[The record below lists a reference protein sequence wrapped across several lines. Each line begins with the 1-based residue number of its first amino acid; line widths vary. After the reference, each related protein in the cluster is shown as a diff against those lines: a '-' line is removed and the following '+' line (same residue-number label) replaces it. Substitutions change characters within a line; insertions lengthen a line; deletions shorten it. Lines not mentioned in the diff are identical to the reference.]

1 MILQKRLQINGSG
14 SRTVFRNPITGES
27 RVTTITPATPPN
39 ASISPVETSTQ
50 RAIAHPNAQE
60 TADLQGAHSDSVNRA
75 VSQGSPQLSR
85 IFLAFRVPTSSP
97 EHPIYDVALLRSWLA
112 QVRAE
117 LATRTPDQAAQ
128 ILNDYNRIQQMLI
141 VLMEHDPSHQAQ
153 WWTQYEQSIRELIGN
168 PANTPP
174 APGRLAGFNF
184 PPQRRLYLLHHLA
197 NLSRYANRL
206 CNQDT
211 STKTSRD
218 NLFTDLYTQ
227 MKSICESELH
237 FNTDSAARE
246 NPLYLVYLG
255 INLETPLSEE
265 HAALMQRQRAR
276 DFLTWFS
283 AHDET
288 WFEQNPPQ
296 GANAEVFNGLGPVG
310 NWTYRTA
317 YFLRHPER
325 LMIERPGQAHPPH
338 LSGEALEAQDLL
350 SALHRLS
357 VPTPAESA
365 AVALNNT
372 AFLALLGI
380 LIPVYTYSGQMQNAS
395 ELTNFTQAVRTQI
408 DLFPSKSLREI
419 LESLKTPAAG
429 VQVHPDAQRVAR
441 FILETRNLTFRNLVD
456 DLLRENQDTELAPL
470 YGIHE
475 RDFLS
480 PTGMRD
486 AINNINA
493 MPLLAERYGITQLD
507 INNPHHQRCME
518 DLLIREVALR
528 HYLGQSLDAIIPADA
543 QPDWVEWWRNRANT
557 ISAEG
562 VANQFVE
569 HVARTYDQTRD
580 AFSHLPYLSDE
591 TNLAHLTLS
600 YWASFMLRADQL
612 GFDLSP
618 NSRSRLLHL
627 NQRLQ
632 DWDNHSFTAA
642 LGETFTGNN
651 ILTMLGTALIYEFLE
666 VLVVA
671 RGPGRLVAE
680 SGRMNLWGSVVTGG
694 SAGTISAVGSTLAHH
709 RWGGDHPLRFR
720 DFGHDMG
727 VNIAGQSTG
736 LILYAAGQS
745 FRNPF
750 AAFAFSQAGRFGSAF
765 AISEGDSY
773 LTNHAWL
780 NEHQRDVFYMSYGA
794 NALVHGA
801 VRYGRYNWAARNAAG
816 DPENPGWL
824 ARGTFGEPNIRRIQT
839 TPSLRANDPELLTAL
854 QRSFWDPRALDD
866 FLNDQAPSSPSTPP
880 SLPSGRNP
888 QVSVPNVP
896 IEGVSVAVSG
906 NRHINA
912 RNAAN
917 PEAGAVMPSD
927 FDMEVWVDSQGKLWA
942 RDLSNTAR
950 PIRGVDHRNGQS
962 EFVVIPNN
970 GTNTKIQGGRIE
982 VYAPGANPSTDR
994 PIFQISITGN
1004 TPTPVPPAP
1013 QPAPF
1018 SGRPAPANPF
1028 QGGGIAPTRIA
1039 APEPTRVG
1047 PRPRPVP
1054 GRAPNVQFPHRPT
1067 HFIAQFWG
1075 RFTEP
1080 FRLSRG
1086 QGLVS
1091 DIERTLPEG
1100 VDIDVTPPT
1109 TPGGLPQF
1117 DNHSTQPYVIRVQSR
1132 NGEWSPL
1139 ANGRSTT
1146 GDTLQIFAP
1155 GTDPSR
1161 AGVHPLLEVQFSTSA
1176 GSPTMMG
1183 GGMGGLPG
1191 APTGA
1196 PPTRPG
1202 AASAPVAPPSIVNPT
1217 IRFTRGAM
1225 TPDGPSTHVEVPSP
1239 GLNQTIVIDAT
1250 HMAGPGLPQGL
1261 RVAVSADQFD
1271 GLAVRNQSTT
1281 GHQVVITTPAGEQ
1294 MSLPAIPNRGGR
1306 TNNAHPVV
1314 KIYAPG
1320 VNINS
1325 ADAVPLFEFEFTS
1338 GTAGRGQTLMGT
1350 APAAGSLGIPD
1361 TIIRTAP
1368 EEQPAPARGPRER
1381 RDDDYRLPERPPV
1394 PEWARRSADD
1404 RIPDT
1409 LIRPAP
1415 EERHAPTQVAPVPP
1429 EAQRPSPDPYMRDDP
1444 FRLRSD
1450 GALHHPTPTPP
1461 APRAW
1466 WNLWRFWD

>member
-27 RVTTITPATPPN
+27 RVTTIHPATAPN
-39 ASISPVETSTQ
+39 ASVNPVQTRTQ
-50 RAIAHPNAQE
+50 QAMTHPSSDE
-60 TADLQGAHSDSVNRA
+60 VTGLQGADVDSANR
-75 VSQGSPQLSR
+75 VSTQGRPQLNR
-85 IFLAFRVPTSSP
+85 VLTIFRNAGTTTLRVWLEQFRNSLAANNASN
-97 EHPIYDVALLRSWLA
+97 
-112 QVRAE
+112 
-117 LATRTPDQAAQ
+117 QAGP
-128 ILNDYNRIQQMLI
+128 ILNDYDRIFQALAVLI
-141 VLMEHDPSHQAQ
+141 ESDASGRNQ
-153 WWTQYEQSIRELIGN
+153 WWAQYQQTMTEVFGN
-168 PANTPP
+168 RTASPP
-174 APGRLAGFNF
+174 VTGRLDALNLS
-184 PPQRRLYLLHHLA
+184 PELRLYYLHLQTGTLRRIAKTLESTPSTRA
-197 NLSRYANRL
+197 NLDAL
-206 CNQDT
+206 FI
-211 STKTSRD
+211 
-218 NLFTDLYTQ
+218 NLYSQ
-227 MKSICESELH
+227 MIGICEGELH
-237 FNTDSAARE
+237 FNTDPAARE
-246 NPLYLVYLG
+246 NPLYLIYLG
-255 INLETPLSEE
+255 LRLETPLSED
-265 HAALMQRQRAR
+265 HAVLIQRQRAR
-276 DFLTWFS
+276 EFLEWFN
-283 AHDET
+283 AHDEN
-288 WFEQNPPQ
+288 WFEQHLPTGSDFVMYAP
-296 GANAEVFNGLGPVG
+296 NGPIG
-310 NWTYRTA
+310 NWTHRVA

-325 LMIERPGQAHPPH
+325 LTVEQGRQTNPPR
-338 LSGEALEAQDLL
+338 LTGEAIAAQDLL

-372 AFLALLGI
+372 TLLALLGI
-380 LIPVYTYSGQMQNAS
+380 LIPVYTYSGQMQNAN
-395 ELTNFTQAVRTQI
+395 ELTNFTQAVRAQI

-429 VQVHPDAQRVAR
+429 VPANPDAQRVAR
-441 FILETRNLTFRNLVD
+441 FILETRNLTFRNLVGN
-456 DLLRENQDTELAPL
+456 LLRENQDTELAPL

-518 DLLIREVALR
+518 DLLIREIALR

-543 QPDWVEWWRNRANT
+543 QPGWVEWWRNRANT
-557 ISAEG
+557 ITAEE

-569 HVARTYDQTRD
+569 HVARAYDQTRD
-580 AFSHLPYLSDE
+580 TFSHLPYLSDE
-591 TNLAHLTLS
+591 INLAHLTLS

-612 GFDLSP
+612 GFELSA
-618 NSRSRLLHL
+618 NSRAQLLHL

-694 SAGTISAVGSTLAHH
+694 SAGTISAIGSTLAHH
-709 RWGGDHPLRFR
+709 RWGGDHPLRVR

-750 AAFAFSQAGRFGSAF
+750 TAFAFSQAFRFGSAF

-773 LTNHAWL
+773 FTNDAWL
-780 NEHQRDVFYMSYGA
+780 SEHQRDVFYMSYGA

-801 VRYGRYNWAARNAAG
+801 VRYSRYRWAASNAAG

-839 TPSLRANDPELLTAL
+839 TPSLRANDPDLLSAL
-854 QRSFWDPRALDD
+854 QRSFWNPQALDD
-866 FLNDQAPSSPSTPP
+866 FLNDQNPSSPSTPP

-896 IEGVSVAVSG
+896 IEGVTVAVGG
-906 NRHINA
+906 NRRINA

-917 PEAGAVMPSD
+917 PDAASVMPSD
-927 FDMEVWVDSQGKLWA
+927 FDIEVWVDTNGKLWA
-942 RDLSNTAR
+942 RDLSNTGR

-970 GTNTKIQGGRIE
+970 GTDTKIQGGRIE
-982 VYAPGANPSTDR
+982 VYAAGANPATDR

-1018 SGRPAPANPF
+1018 SGPPPAPSHGFGGPPAPAP
-1028 QGGGIAPTRIA
+1028 RA

-1067 HFIAQFWG
+1067 HFIVQFWG

-1091 DIERTLPEG
+1091 DLEISLPEG

-1117 DNHSTQPYVIRVQSR
+1117 DNHSTRPYVIRVQSR

-1139 ANGRSTT
+1139 SNGRSVT

-1155 GTDPSR
+1155 GADPSR
-1161 AGVHPLLEVQFSTSA
+1161 AGVHPLFEAQFPSSSGT
-1176 GSPTMMG
+1176 PTMTG
-1183 GGMGGLPG
+1183 GGMGGRPG

-1202 AASAPVAPPSIVNPT
+1202 GAAP
-1217 IRFTRGAM
+1217 
-1225 TPDGPSTHVEVPSP
+1225 
-1239 GLNQTIVIDAT
+1239 
-1250 HMAGPGLPQGL
+1250 
-1261 RVAVSADQFD
+1261 AV
-1271 GLAVRNQSTT
+1271 
-1281 GHQVVITTPAGEQ
+1281 
-1294 MSLPAIPNRGGR
+1294 GGR
-1306 TNNAHPVV
+1306 
-1314 KIYAPG
+1314 
-1320 VNINS
+1320 
-1325 ADAVPLFEFEFTS
+1325 
-1338 GTAGRGQTLMGT
+1338 
-1350 APAAGSLGIPD
+1350 GIPD
-1361 TIIRTAP
+1361 TIIRT
-1368 EEQPAPARGPRER
+1368 QPAPARGPRDR
-1381 RDDDYRLPERPPV
+1381 RDDDYVLPPRPPV
-1394 PEWARRSADD
+1394 PEWARS
-1404 RIPDT
+1404 
-1409 LIRPAP
+1409 PAGAR
-1415 EERHAPTQVAPVPP
+1415 EAPTRLA
-1429 EAQRPSPDPYMRDDP
+1429 APDPRAVAQPARFQDRAVGGNTPSGGLALALDRPTSGNTVLVNNGVLPRRFQGQMPEGVDLYFTGGEDGNISVAARNASTTP
-1444 FRLRSD
+1444 YRLRAIRNVNGSD
-1450 GALHHPTPTPP
+1450 ETVEVPTNGSSVDLGEGNTVLLYRPNETVATVTLYAAVP
-1461 APRAW
+1461 ASARPW
-1466 WNLWRFWD
+1466 WQWRPWQ